1 MLAFERKSSM
11 DRTLTARPLKLDAHL
26 DQGAPSWWFVDALAA
41 DKASGIQQL
50 EDDIEV
56 DLVIVGGGYTGL
68 WTALA
73 LAERD
78 AGLKVALVEAGQCGS
93 QASGK
98 NGGVVHGYWTGIAR
112 VLDGFGHEDALA
124 IADAGS
130 LAQEAISTFCTQHA
144 DEVWWTENGIVKG
157 STTPAQDAVLQHA
170 VDAARALGRPDR
182 AVPLSREELQER
194 VRLPAFRQG
203 VLFPEGATVHPGRLA
218 RVLRREAIT
227 RGTTVYEDTKVL
239 AVTREGEQ
247 YRLTTPRGSVRA
259 RAVVLATNTA
269 LAGLPQTRT
278 YVTNFSSYAIMTEPA
293 PEALAEHGWT
303 GGEALLDSR
312 MFLHYFRTTRDGRVL
327 MGTGS
332 GPIGYGARLGRQL
345 TRDSSSIQRAI
356 SGLHFLVPAFR
367 DVPIAGA
374 WGGPIDVSSD
384 HLPQFAQIDGE
395 QIFCAVG
402 YSGHG
407 VNAAWLGGQTLAS
420 LVIGARDRWTDLPF
434 VKRKPPRLPPEPLRY
449 IGGRAIRAAILA
461 CERAEQEGRK
471 PSTGARGVATLPR
484 LLGMR
489 IGTR

>member
-1 MLAFERKSSM
+1 M

-26 DQGAPSWWFVDALAA
+26 DQGAPSWWFVEALAA
-41 DKASGIQQL
+41 DKTNGRQQL
-50 EDDIEV
+50 ESDIEV
-56 DLVIVGGGYTGL
+56 DVVIVGGGYTGL
-68 WTALA
+68 WTALE

-98 NGGVVHGYWTGIAR
+98 NGGVVHGYWTGIAG
-112 VLDGFGHEDALA
+112 VLSGFGHEDALA

-130 LAQEAISTFCTQHA
+130 LAQEAISTFCKRHA
-144 DEVWWTENGIVKG
+144 DEVWWTEDGIVKG

-182 AVPLSREELQER
+182 AVPLSREELQQR

-218 RVLRREAIT
+218 RVLRREAIAG
-227 RGTTVYEDTKVL
+227 GTSVYEDTKVL
-239 AVTREGEQ
+239 AVTRESER
-247 YRLTTPRGSVRA
+247 YRLITPRGSVRA
-259 RAVVLATNTA
+259 RAVVLATNAA
-269 LAGLPQTRT
+269 LAGLPQPRT

-332 GPIGYGARLGRQL
+332 GPIGYGARLSRPL
-345 TRDSSSIQRAI
+345 TRDSASIERAI
-356 SGLHFLVPAFR
+356 SGLHFLLPAFR

-384 HLPQFAQIDGE
+384 HLPQFAQLDGE

-407 VNAAWLGGQTLAS
+407 VNATWLGGQTLAS
-420 LVIGARDRWTDLPF
+420 LVVGARDRWTDLPF

-449 IGGRAIRAAILA
+449 IGGRSIRAAILA
-461 CERAEQEGRK
+461 CERADQEGRRA
-471 PSTGARGVATLPR
+471 SAGARAVASLPR